1 MMNYLRMKRNEWK
14 IKAML
19 YGAILS
25 VMEDQ
30 RGTLTLIQKLC
41 AALKDVPE
49 EELKSEVA
57 QKLAEI
63 IHSEHPE
70 S

>member
-14 IKAML
+14 IKTML

-25 VMEDQ
+25 VMEDY
-30 RGTLTLIQKLC
+30 RGTLTLINKLC
-41 AALKDVPE
+41 TALKDVPE
-49 EELKSEVA
+49 EKLKSEVA

-63 IHSEHPE
+63 IHSEHQE

>member
-30 RGTLTLIQKLC
+30 RGTLTLIHKLC
-41 AALKDVPE
+41 TALKDVPE

-63 IHSEHPE
+63 IHSEHPIR
-70 S
+70 

>member
-1 MMNYLRMKRNEWK
+1 MMNYFRMKRNEWK
-14 IKAML
+14 IKTML

-25 VMEDQ
+25 VIEDQ
-30 RGTLTLIQKLC
+30 RGTLTLINKLC

-49 EELKSEVA
+49 EELKNEVA

-63 IHSEHPE
+63 IHSEHQE